1 MLADRRTRHVGA
13 WRVRG
18 HIGPGHARTIEPP
31 VPSTLDDRSYRALL
45 AVPALPRVLIGMQI
59 ARIAQQMLAVAMVLF
74 TLNAFHSPALTGLV
88 TFASGFP
95 GIIAAPIA
103 GALLDRHGRTWLV
116 IADYLVACLAIVLIG
131 SLSLGGVLTP
141 ALLILIAAFASLT
154 APLSTAGL
162 RSLLPIMVPQHLWE
176 RANAMDSNGYVV
188 ATLIGPALAG
198 FMVQVWGGA
207 IALIAIGVLF
217 AIAALVLVRIPDPVT
232 RTATT
237 GRILLDAWQGL
248 VYALRNPTLRAIG
261 LSISTLNLSGGVT
274 TIVLPLIVLNHLHQG
289 EVAVGLLFAV
299 SGVFGIASA
308 FAFGRMDTTGR
319 EKRMLVLP
327 MAGYAFSLLFFL
339 PLQIAAI
346 AFAMAIGGLL
356 SGPMDIAL
364 FTIRQRRTDPA
375 WMGRAFAVS
384 MYFNFLGFPIGS
396 ALAGLIASQSLE
408 LAILFGVAAAATAG
422 LVAQLLIPARDD

>member
-1 MLADRRTRHVGA
+1 M
-13 WRVRG
+13 
-18 HIGPGHARTIEPP
+18 
-31 VPSTLDDRSYRALL
+31 
-45 AVPALPRVLIGMQI
+45 
-59 ARIAQQMLAVAMVLF
+59 
-74 TLNAFHSPALTGLV
+74 
-88 TFASGFP
+88 
-95 GIIAAPIA
+95 
-103 GALLDRHGRTWLV
+103 
-116 IADYLVACLAIVLIG
+116 
-131 SLSLGGVLTP
+131 
-141 ALLILIAAFASLT
+141 
-154 APLSTAGL
+154 
-162 RSLLPIMVPQHLWE
+162 
-176 RANAMDSNGYVV
+176 
-188 ATLIGPALAG
+188 
-198 FMVQVWGGA
+198 
-207 IALIAIGVLF
+207 
-217 AIAALVLVRIPDPVT
+217 
-232 RTATT
+232 
-237 GRILLDAWQGL
+237 
-248 VYALRNPTLRAIG
+248 
-261 LSISTLNLSGGVT
+261 
-274 TIVLPLIVLNHLHQG
+274 
-289 EVAVGLLFAV
+289 